1 MSTKK
6 SLAKTEGYC
15 KWCSVGI
22 AKQKAD
28 RRQAFVCKIFGTSW
42 QARGAEA
49 PAARLDAK
57 GGPSPQRQA

>member
-1 MSTKK
+1 MSTKNPSRK
-6 SLAKTEGYC
+6 RRVAIR
-15 KWCSVGI
+15 WCSVGI

-28 RRQAFVCKIFGTSW
+28 RRQAFVCKIFVTSW